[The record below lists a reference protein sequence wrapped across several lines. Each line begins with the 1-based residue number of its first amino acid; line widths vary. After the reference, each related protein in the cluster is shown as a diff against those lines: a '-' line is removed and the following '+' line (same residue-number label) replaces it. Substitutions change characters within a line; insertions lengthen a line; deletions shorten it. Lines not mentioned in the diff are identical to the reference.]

1 LDFNSH
7 IVLPTPL
14 QKLQSPIFDEKN
26 IEVWVK
32 RDDETHPAIS
42 GNKFRKL
49 KYNLIKAEKLNKNK
63 LLTFGGAF
71 SNHIYALAAAANI
84 FNFESV
90 GIIRGDELN
99 KESSPTL
106 KFSSESGMKM
116 HFLTRNAYRDKEALR
131 GQFEDKNTYFIP
143 EGGSNAEAL
152 KGCAEMLDEVLKEIS
167 PTHFC
172 LAAGTG
178 GTTAGV
184 LSNANYKGKT
194 YCFPVL
200 KKGGFIKDE
209 IEALITLE
217 KDGKLHLFLDYHFG
231 GYAKKTQKLLAFM
244 HTFET
249 QYLFKLDQV
258 YTAKLFFG
266 VFDLISKNHFPPN
279 SKIVIYHSGGLQGRL
294 SNANK

>member
-1 LDFNSH
+1 MNFNSH

-14 QKLQSPIFDEKN
+14 QKLESPVFNEKN

-32 RDDETHPAIS
+32 RDDLTHTAIS

-49 KYNLIKAEKLNKNK
+49 KYNLLEAEKRNKNK

-99 KESSPTL
+99 EESSPTL
-106 KFSSESGMKM
+106 TFASESGMKM
-116 HFLTRNAYRDKEALR
+116 HFVTRIAYRDKGELR
-131 GQFEDKNTYFIP
+131 IQFEDDRSYFIP

-152 KGCAEMLDEVLKEIS
+152 KGCAEMMDEVLTEIN

-184 LSNANYKGKT
+184 LSNEQYNGQT

-209 IEALITLE
+209 IESLIEL
-217 KDGKLHLFLDYHFG
+217 KNDGKFNLFLDYHFG
-231 GYAKKTQKLLAFM
+231 GYAKTTPELLDFM
-244 HTFET
+244 RTFEMDH
-249 QYLFKLDQV
+249 LIKLDQV

-266 VFDLISKNHFPPN
+266 VLDLISKNHFPPN
-279 SKIVIYHSGGLQGRL
+279 SKIVIYHSGGLQGRF
-294 SNANK
+294 SN